1 MVNKGDDEKF
11 RGLKVA
17 RNYFQCVCGLVDFYV
32 GFVGLHFMREHPDFW
47 ELRRTAIVHWSHGVN
62 HTKEDCGSF

>member
-47 ELRRTAIVHWSHGVN
+47 ELRRTAIVH
-62 HTKEDCGSF
+62 